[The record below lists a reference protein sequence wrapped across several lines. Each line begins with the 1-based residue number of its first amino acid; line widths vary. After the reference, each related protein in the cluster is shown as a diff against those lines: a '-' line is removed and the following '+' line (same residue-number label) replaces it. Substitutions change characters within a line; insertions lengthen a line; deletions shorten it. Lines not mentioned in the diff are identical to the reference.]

1 MILSTLTTSSI
12 SMATPV
18 HKADTTA
25 SGVQANKSEPTTIA
39 VSRGFYAAET
49 QREET
54 GIRQQCLQRIMQH
67 H

>member
-1 MILSTLTTSSI
+1 MTI
-12 SMATPV
+12 PV

-25 SGVQANKSEPTTIA
+25 SGVQADKSELTTIA
-39 VSRGFYAAET
+39 VSRGFHAAET
-49 QREET
+49 QREKT

>member
-1 MILSTLTTSSI
+1 
-12 SMATPV
+12 MATPV

-39 VSRGFYAAET
+39 VSRGFHAAET